1 MCRSIHAPLLLVLI
15 VCLMNGSNFAYDP
28 FESSLSFEPEPH
40 VDINVLFVSFYNGM
54 APNNPNVNLFYNNQ
68 KDGVYLSPGK
78 GFSKLDNLNGRKSV
92 VMYWNGNCASFFAY
106 DPSAEGNHQK
116 IYWLIKEDGIY
127 HSWDNSSWEKRK
139 SWTFNKC

>member
-1 MCRSIHAPLLLVLI
+1 MCRSIHAPLLLVLM
-15 VCLMNGSNFAYDP
+15 CLMNGSNFAYDP
-28 FESSLSFEPEPH
+28 SESSLSFEPEPH

-127 HSWDNSSWEKRK
+127 HSWDNSSWQKRK
-139 SWTFNKC
+139 SWTFNRC

>member
-1 MCRSIHAPLLLVLI
+1 MSRSIHTILVLALTM
-15 VCLMNGSNFAYDP
+15 CSMNGSSYAYP
-28 FESSLSFEPEPH
+28 TLKSIHFEPH
-40 VDINVLFVSFYNGM
+40 SDADINILFISFYNGM

-68 KDGVYLSPGK
+68 QDGVYLSPGK
-78 GFSKLDNLNGRKSV
+78 AFSKLDNLERKSV